1 MRLSNSWTRLQ
12 YEHAYRVMRRES
24 EALGTHRLDGIPNE
38 IIKAAD
44 YSYQANGYN
53 FTGWVNDRRFIK
65 FFNAMQGNRYSI
77 WSIPF

>member
-1 MRLSNSWTRLQ
+1 MKRERSWTHRQ
-12 YEHAYRVMRRES
+12 YETAYRLCRRTAHENKVYW
-24 EALGTHRLDGIPNE
+24 LKTTPPE
-38 IIKAAD
+38 IMKAAD

-53 FTGWVNDRRFIK
+53 FTGWVNERRFTK